1 MLLWM
6 PESWAAVDQAVGG
19 GLHYMAQTRRGA
31 SAAANGT
38 WCLWS
43 KGHVRGTKSVLAC
56 TEYLGTVQVF
66 HVISY
71 MAL

>member
-6 PESWAAVDQAVGG
+6 SESRAAVDQVVGG
-19 GLHYMAQTRRGA
+19 GLHYTAQTRRGA

-38 WCLWS
+38 WLFWS
-43 KGHVRGTKSVLAC
+43 KGHVHGTKSVLAC

>member
-1 MLLWM
+1 MS
-6 PESWAAVDQAVGG
+6 ESRAAADQVVGD
-19 GLHYMAQTRRGA
+19 GLHYTAQTRRGA

-38 WCLWS
+38 WLFWS
-43 KGHVRGTKSVLAC
+43 KGHVHGTKSVLAC

>member
-1 MLLWM
+1 M
-6 PESWAAVDQAVGG
+6 SKSQAAVDQAVGG
-19 GLHYMAQTRRGA
+19 GLHYTAQTRRGA
-31 SAAANGT
+31 SATANGT
-38 WCLWS
+38 WCVWS
-43 KGHVRGTKSVLAC
+43 KGHVRGTKSVLAY